1 MAGFDRSRINL
12 GRRTQEQTDNRESNG
27 ATRKTFM
34 NYSQCG
40 LKFFKF
46 ADVGKFQDINIL
58 PWRISSKNHP
68 GVVDG
73 KYEIGDYDYVL
84 DLWIHS
90 RIGPG
95 EEDCVCLKRTYGKPC
110 PICDEADRLWANPET
125 KESARQFF
133 AKRKCIYLVDE
144 LNDKFES
151 VSNEPKIFEVTH
163 GLFSKDLQSKA
174 TSCLRGKGV
183 VDFASVNVD
192 SKGRE
197 IGKVVSFTI
206 GEGTMGNGKKFKKA
220 ENFEFNDRVQEI
232 TDEMLE
238 KCPSLDS
245 MLIVKTPDEM
255 KAMLY
260 GEPDSEETNGGDGYD
275 GDNHNSNPARFNEND
290 NTTAR
295 GGRSRR
301 DDDDDRN
308 NYREDRS
315 RNNENPA
322 REERSRRDDADNAR
336 DYNRAPARF
345 ADNNPEDD
353 APARGGRS
361 RRDDDGESDYRNE
374 HRRNESVREERSRH
388 DDDANIK
395 PDGEAPVR
403 GGRSRRDD
411 GGEADYR
418 NERRRDESE
427 ADYQSARN
435 ASRRGTAADEP
446 SMPFD
451 EPADTHNDE
460 PAEPK
465 RDCAGKCP
473 FGHVFGKDCERGNNC
488 GRCPDDVYAKCSAA
502 HQQGR
507 G

>member
-27 ATRKTFM
+27 ATRKSFM
-34 NYSQCG
+34 NYSKCG

-46 ADVGKFQDINIL
+46 TDVGKYQDINIL

-84 DLWIHS
+84 DLWVHS

-110 PICDEADRLWANPET
+110 PICDEGDRLWANPET

-197 IGKVVSFTI
+197 IGKVVSFTV
-206 GEGTMGNGKKFKKA
+206 GEGTMGNGRKFKKA
-220 ENFEFNDRVQEI
+220 ENFEFNERVQEVS
-232 TDEMLE
+232 DEMLE

-245 MLIVKTPDEM
+245 MLVVKTPEEM

-260 GEPDSEETNGGDGYD
+260 GEPDSE
-275 GDNHNSNPARFNEND
+275 DNRSEEDDYNNDTPARFNND
-290 NTTAR
+290 NDDDTPAR
-295 GGRSRR
+295 GERNRREERSRR
-301 DDDDDRN
+301 DEDEDRGHTRSSARFADNEPEDDVPARGERN
-308 NYREDRS
+308 RRSAVEDEAPARGERNRRSTMEDEAPAREERPYREERS
-315 RNNENPA
+315 RREEPPMDDERNSPRDEHPA
-322 REERSRRDDADNAR
+322 REERSRREE
-336 DYNRAPARF
+336 
-345 ADNNPEDD
+345 PED
-353 APARGGRS
+353 
-361 RRDDDGESDYRNE
+361 N
-374 HRRNESVREERSRH
+374 
-388 DDDANIK
+388 
-395 PDGEAPVR
+395 
-403 GGRSRRDD
+403 
-411 GGEADYR
+411 
-418 NERRRDESE
+418 
-427 ADYQSARN
+427 YQSARTS
-435 ASRRGTAADEP
+435 SRRGTAADEP
-446 SMPFD
+446 TMPFD
-451 EPADTHNDE
+451 EPTDTGRE
-460 PAEPK
+460 APAEPK
-465 RDCAGKCP
+465 REAGKCP
-473 FGHVFGKDCERGNNC
+473 FGHIFGKDCEKGTNC
-488 GRCPDDVYAKCSAA
+488 GKCPDNVYAKCSAA
-502 HQQGR
+502 HQSSR

>member
-1 MAGFDRSRINL
+1 MAGFDRSRVNL

-27 ATRKTFM
+27 ATRKSFM
-34 NYSQCG
+34 NYSKCG

-46 ADVGKFQDINIL
+46 TDVGKYQDINIL

-84 DLWIHS
+84 DLWVHS

-110 PICDEADRLWANPET
+110 PICDEGDRLWANPET

-197 IGKVVSFTI
+197 IGKVVSFTV
-206 GEGTMGNGKKFKKA
+206 GEGTMGNGRKFKKA
-220 ENFEFNDRVQEI
+220 ENFEFNERVQEVS
-232 TDEMLE
+232 DEMLE

-245 MLIVKTPDEM
+245 MLVVKTPEEM

-260 GEPDSEETNGGDGYD
+260 GEPDSE
-275 GDNHNSNPARFNEND
+275 DNRSEEDDYNNDTPARFNND
-290 NTTAR
+290 NDDDTPER
-295 GGRSRR
+295 GERNRREERSRR
-301 DDDDDRN
+301 EEPPMDDERN
-308 NYREDRS
+308 SPRDEH
-315 RNNENPA
+315 PA
-322 REERSRRDDADNAR
+322 REERSRREE
-336 DYNRAPARF
+336 
-345 ADNNPEDD
+345 PED
-353 APARGGRS
+353 
-361 RRDDDGESDYRNE
+361 N
-374 HRRNESVREERSRH
+374 
-388 DDDANIK
+388 
-395 PDGEAPVR
+395 
-403 GGRSRRDD
+403 
-411 GGEADYR
+411 
-418 NERRRDESE
+418 
-427 ADYQSARN
+427 YQSARTS
-435 ASRRGTAADEP
+435 SRRGTAADEP
-446 SMPFD
+446 TMPFD
-451 EPADTHNDE
+451 DPTDTGRE
-460 PAEPK
+460 APAEPK
-465 RDCAGKCP
+465 REAGKCP
-473 FGHVFGKDCERGNNC
+473 FGHIFGKDCEKGTNC
-488 GRCPDDVYAKCSAA
+488 GKCPDNVYAKCSAA
-502 HQQGR
+502 HQSSR